1 MAGLLISQQLAE
13 PATTT
18 FWQIAYALFMFGVV
32 VYLAIIVTRLWAKKG
47 AGIATGPKQHLRLL
61 EHLPLGAGK
70 GLCLVKV
77 LDAVLLVSVTDKEIT
92 VLQEFPMSP
101 EFELPP
107 DTTNAIALP
116 AWLAKVLPQGK
127 AVGGAANE
135 QTAKPARSDQGF
147 ARELRERL
155 RQLKD
160 PKI

>member
-1 MAGLLISQQLAE
+1 MVGLLISQQLAE
-13 PATTT
+13 PATVD
-18 FWQIAYALFMFGVV
+18 FWQIAYALFMFGLV

-70 GLCLVKV
+70 GLCLIKV
-77 LDAVLLVSVTDKEIT
+77 LDAVLLVSVTDKAIT

-101 EFELPP
+101 ELEPAP
-107 DTTNAIALP
+107 NTTNAIVLP
-116 AWLAKVLPQGK
+116 AWLVKVLPQGK
-127 AVGGAANE
+127 AAGGTANE
-135 QTAKPARSDQGF
+135 QTGQPVQPDQGF

-155 RQLKD
+155 RQLKE

>member
-1 MAGLLISQQLAE
+1 MVGLLISQQLAQ
-13 PATTT
+13 PAKID
-18 FWQIAYALFMFGVV
+18 FWQIAYALFMFGLV

-77 LDAVLLVSVTDKEIT
+77 LDAVLLVSVTDKAIT
-92 VLQEFPMSP
+92 VLQEFPMSS

-107 DTTNAIALP
+107 NTTSAIALP
-116 AWLAKVLPQGK
+116 AWLAKVLPQSK
-127 AVGGAANE
+127 AAGGTANE
-135 QTAKPARSDQGF
+135 QTEQPVQLDQGF

-155 RQLKD
+155 RQLKE